1 MTQML
6 QVHRMRHAAAFDF
19 LSRDLPALKASSPVV
34 WQALLDNAHMADAE
48 AMQVLTMDGGA
59 PLIFASDLGTSV
71 YGQFDPQVPGRV
83 EIAVDVLER
92 FASDAADTL
101 AQQFLRAKVLHEIC
115 HWACFRRQ
123 VNDNDTA
130 GEAFETAAFGQ
141 ELMPWW
147 AKAVAGGAAMAAD
160 VFGDAVARADALV
173 LLLGQRGF
181 AKGRRDDPAHAVFGG
196 ADVAEAMPRG
206 FRNNNPGNIR
216 VGASIW
222 RGLAD
227 PVDKTEFQRREASFC
242 VFREPEWGLR
252 ALALLLRRYKT
263 EHGLDT
269 PRKIIAR
276 WAPASDNNDV
286 ASYAAQLALA
296 LNIGP
301 DDFVDAT
308 ADASLIAM
316 MRAIAR
322 HENGARPPY
331 ADMQYLTALELVR
344 R

>member
-6 QVHRMRHAAAFDF
+6 KIHQTRYSAAFEF
-19 LSRDLPALKASSPVV
+19 LSQDLPALKTSDPSI
-34 WQALLDNAHMADAE
+34 WDALLKNAHLADAE
-48 AMQVLTMDGGA
+48 AVQVLTMDGSA
-59 PLIFASDLGTSV
+59 PLIFASDLGASV
-71 YGQFDPQVPGRV
+71 YGQFDPQIPGRV
-83 EIAVDVLER
+83 EIAIEVLSR
-92 FASDAADTL
+92 FTSDASDTVARR
-101 AQQFLRAKVLHEIC
+101 FLRAKVLHEIC

-123 VNDNDTA
+123 VPDNDTA
-130 GEAFETAAFGQ
+130 GEAFEMAAFAG

-147 AKAVAGGAAMAAD
+147 TEAVARAGN
-160 VFGDAVARADALV
+160 VFSDPVARADALIS
-173 LLLGQRGF
+173 LLGKRGF
-181 AKGRRDDPAHAVFGG
+181 AQGRGEDPARAVFGG
-196 ADVAEAMPRG
+196 ADVGEAMPRG

-216 VGASIW
+216 VSSSMW

-227 PVDKTEFQRREASFC
+227 PIDKTEFQQRESSFC

-252 ALALLLRRYKT
+252 ALAMLLRRYKT

-276 WAPASDNNDV
+276 WAPAGDNNDV
-286 ASYAAQLALA
+286 TSYATQLALA
-296 LNIGP
+296 LGMGP

-308 ADASLIAM
+308 VDESLVVM

-331 ADMQYLTALELVR
+331 AGMQYLTALDLLR